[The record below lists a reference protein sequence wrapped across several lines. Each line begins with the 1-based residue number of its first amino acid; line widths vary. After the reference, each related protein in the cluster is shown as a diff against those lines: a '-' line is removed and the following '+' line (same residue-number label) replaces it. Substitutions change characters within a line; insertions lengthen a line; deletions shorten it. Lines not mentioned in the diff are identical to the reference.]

1 MYILQ
6 AHLDRGPPLIRST
19 YGDNS
24 DLHDL
29 MVEGLGNYV
38 SKAYSKLNLMT

>member
-1 MYILQ
+1 MEHKKL
-6 AHLDRGPPLIRST
+6 LIRRRRIKYPS
-19 YGDNS
+19 GIS

-38 SKAYSKLNLMT
+38 SKASSKINMMT